1 MAPLL
6 TPNADHTVRDRESTL
21 RLAHQNTCC
30 CCFWSRL
37 PSLNRLF
44 YCYILSPAVRRHCH
58 VVPSPLPPLRLAT
71 DSTRSS
77 WLSNSWFTV
86 LRTRINVLV
95 PSYSLLVLS
104 LSAHAEIALSVKVGQ
119 RNQLC
124 WERCPHRTSP
134 LPFFLVCLRLRNPEV
149 LCLSVNYDTWP
160 NEYRYNSYIK
170 SLLTWYVKYV
180 TMHVWNSKTH

>member
-21 RLAHQNTCC
+21 RLARYQNTCC
-30 CCFWSRL
+30 YCYCFWSRL

-44 YCYILSPAVRRHCH
+44 YCYILSPAAVRRRHCH
-58 VVPSPLPPLRLAT
+58 VVPLAPPPCLAT

-104 LSAHAEIALSVKVGQ
+104 LAHAEIALSVKVGQ

-134 LPFFLVCLRLRNPEV
+134 LPFFFGMFAVKEPRGT
-149 LCLSVNYDTWP
+149 LSFCQQ
-160 NEYRYNSYIK
+160 RY
-170 SLLTWYVKYV
+170 LTKWIQVQ
-180 TMHVWNSKTH
+180 